1 MLQSIT
7 LYIILGL
14 IAIIVILGGCWW
26 YQSSRDAATIDTL
39 KANNIRL
46 EDAVSLNERTIA
58 AMIAD
63 ALTLA
68 AANQKLSHSIMS
80 SEMEQASRWNAID
93 ALDLATDSDA
103 CQIEA
108 RANDAFAASIREL
121 RLATNR

>member
-1 MLQSIT
+1 MLQSIN

-14 IAIIVILGGCWW
+14 IAVIVILGGCWW
-26 YQSSRDAATIDTL
+26 YQSNRDAATIDTL

-68 AANQKLSHSIMS
+68 AANQKLTHSIMA
-80 SEMEQASRWNAID
+80 SEMEQAASWNAID
-93 ALDLATDSDA
+93 ALDLASGGDDTG
-103 CQIEA
+103 IEA
-108 RANDAFAASIREL
+108 RANDAYAASIQAL
-121 RLATNR
+121 RMATGK